1 MVDSKMIEM
10 IALPLMAIFGSLLW
24 IMIFLQTYRH
34 FPKMDKHQR
43 ISMSVSSATIAT
55 VAVMAIVY
63 VFMYLLLKGL

>member
-34 FPKMDKHQR
+34 FPKMDKSQR
-43 ISMSVSSATIAT
+43 ISLSVSSATIAT